1 METSYG
7 FEYLGASYRE
17 VSNSAT
23 ERATLGLL
31 QAVQAFSAG
40 LCVGPAVSVNK
51 RHTRNKISFYFVLY
65 F

>member
-51 RHTRNKISFYFVLY
+51 
-65 F
+65 